1 MENNK
6 TINEINFEALDA
18 LEKINSRFVYKK
30 VVTLIILGLVLILS
44 LVFAQFITIIIIIFF
59 YTLLANE
66 YFNKK
71 SEIWLRFANVNGWRT
86 DLTKITDPTYI
97 PPSLFGEGSQR
108 KISPIIHANFEGH
121 SCDIY
126 FYEQRVNENG
136 REQTIC
142 YTIARVKVERQLPH
156 IILDSLKS
164 RRLKQTGDATE
175 QIKLEGNF
183 SDYYNVYHKK
193 GEQVDILSV
202 LTPDI
207 MYKIREQTLKQDIEI
222 YDKCVYFIIQAD
234 KKEPVNI
241 KNILTNVDFIA
252 DEIKHKVST
261 INYVGLYVEQ
271 EKISPQEVQ
280 TIQVMNVIPRGILYL
295 FIIVGTVPVILT
307 LFLFAIL
314 IFG

>member
-1 MENNK
+1 MENSK
-6 TINEINFEALDA
+6 KLNEINFEPLDA
-18 LEKINSRFVYKK
+18 LEKINKGFVYKR
-30 VVTLIILGLVLILS
+30 VLTLIILGLLSVFSLI
-44 LVFAQFITIIIIIFF
+44 FTQFLTIMIIIIFYAF
-59 YTLLANE
+59 LANE

-108 KISPIIHANFEGH
+108 KISPIVHANFEDH
-121 SCDIY
+121 SCDLY
-126 FYEQRVNENG
+126 LYEQRVNENG
-136 REQTIC
+136 RDQTIC

-164 RRLKQTGDATE
+164 RQLKQTGDATE
-175 QIKLEGNF
+175 QITLEGDF
-183 SDYYNVYHKK
+183 SDYYNVYHKP
-193 GEQVDILSV
+193 GEQIDILSV

-234 KKEPVNI
+234 KKEPANI

-252 DEIKHKVST
+252 DEIKHKAST
-261 INYVGLYVEQ
+261 INYVGDYKEQ
-271 EKISPQEVQ
+271 EKLSSQEAQ
-280 TIQVMNVIPRGILYL
+280 TIQLMNVVPRGII
-295 FIIVGTVPVILT
+295 FIIIIIGTVPVILM
-307 LFLFAIL
+307 LFAFAVL